1 VSLFN
6 KTVSAFVA
14 ACILLPAGLM
24 GQTTASR
31 KKSASTSAKSSTA
44 KAGTSKGKSAKS
56 KNAAKKHKK
65 ISPQRARRVN
75 RAFKASEELRPMA
88 QQLLSNRTPQAYAGV
103 EAFAK
108 KHAGTDSASLA
119 NLTLGYA
126 HLLDKDYVKAMPS
139 LAKAASHAG
148 ELADYVKFF
157 QAQAYSGNGDQL
169 KAIATLAEFNKNSQ
183 DSIFARDAVVIEGN
197 ALVANDRAAEAVKLL
212 ESNRLP
218 TRADVEL
225 ALGRAYLKTDN
236 GARGMEILRRVY
248 FNFPTSY
255 EATQAQSVLVAQGSD
270 LQGTYEDRR
279 TRADLLARAGRWSD
293 AAVEYRALTVDAPE
307 AERGNMQVMLAAAL
321 RKTGNTTES
330 TQLLQSAN
338 ATGEYN
344 ARRLYLLGEIAR
356 SNDDEPAIRANL
368 DRMLQESTTSVW
380 YQQALKFAGDWYLI
394 KKDYDH
400 AIDMYRE
407 VALRF
412 PQGGNLSAYA
422 HWKSAWLTYRQN
434 RLQDAKKAFEEQV
447 QLFPNGNETPAA
459 LYWRAKIAE
468 GEGDT
473 ALARTWYVKCAQR
486 YRSYYYGVLAAKRLA
501 KIPGAANE
509 AAEEDARLAK
519 IPPITNPSEDAVQTE
534 APADDLRVEKAK
546 LLLNAGL
553 VDFAV
558 RELQAADGGQ
568 GANWATL
575 EIARVYT
582 TAGMYHRALQSLKR
596 AVPNY
601 YSLEISQLPRPYW
614 EFLFPTPYW
623 PNLRREAEANGL
635 NPYLVAS
642 LIRQESEFNPSAVSH
657 ANAYGLMQLLPGV
670 GKGMAHEVKL
680 RGFST
685 DRLLEPSVNLQ
696 LGTRYFKEMVNQ
708 YNGQVEYALAAYN
721 AGTNRVADW
730 QQNGTYKDIDEFVE
744 SIPFTETREYVQAI
758 TRNASLY
765 KLLYPQ
771 AE

>member
-1 VSLFN
+1 
-6 KTVSAFVA
+6 
-14 ACILLPAGLM
+14 
-24 GQTTASR
+24 
-31 KKSASTSAKSSTA
+31 
-44 KAGTSKGKSAKS
+44 
-56 KNAAKKHKK
+56 
-65 ISPQRARRVN
+65 
-75 RAFKASEELRPMA
+75 MA
-88 QQLLSNRTPQAYAGV
+88 QQLLANRTPQAYAGV
-103 EAFAK
+103 EAFAR

-119 NLTLGYA
+119 YLSLGYA
-126 HLLDKDYVKAMPS
+126 HILDKDF
-139 LAKAASHAG
+139 AKATPVLTKASSHAG

-157 QAQAYSGNGDQL
+157 QAQAYAGNGDQE
-169 KAIATLAEFNKNSQ
+169 KAIATLADFNKNSQ
-183 DSIFARDAVVIEGN
+183 DSIFVRDALVLEAN

-212 ESNRLP
+212 EANRLP
-218 TRADVEL
+218 TRVDVEL

-236 GARGMEILRRVY
+236 GAKGMEILRRVY

-255 EATQAQSVLVAQGSD
+255 EATQAASVLVAQGSA
-270 LQGTYEDRR
+270 LEGTFEDRR
-279 TRADLLARAGRWSD
+279 ARGELLARAGRWSD
-293 AAVEYRALTVDAPE
+293 AAEEFRKLVDVAPE
-307 AERGNMQVMLAAAL
+307 AERGNMQVMLGTAL
-321 RKTGNTTES
+321 RRTGSGAEGL
-330 TQLLQSAN
+330 QLLQTAN

-356 SNDDEPAIRANL
+356 SADDENAIRSNL
-368 DRMLQESTTSVW
+368 ARMLQESTTSVW
-380 YQQALKFAGDWYLI
+380 YQQALKSAGDWYLLR
-394 KKDYDH
+394 KDYDH
-400 AIDMYRE
+400 AIDLYRE
-407 VALRF
+407 AAMRF
-412 PQGGNLSAYA
+412 PQGGNASSYA

-434 RLQDAKKAFEEQV
+434 RIADAKRDFEEQV
-447 QLFPNGNETPAA
+447 TLFPNGNEVPAA

-468 GEGDT
+468 AEGDT
-473 ALARTWYVKCAQR
+473 AMARTWYAKCAQR
-486 YRSYYYGVLAAKRLA
+486 YRSYYYGVLATKRLA
-501 KIPGAANE
+501 KIPGAVNE
-509 AAEEDARLAK
+509 AAEEDARFAK
-519 IPPITNPSEDAVQTE
+519 IPPVTNPTEDALETV

-558 RELQAADGGQ
+558 KELQAADGGH

-582 TAGMYHRALQSLKR
+582 TAGMYHKALQSLKR

-614 EFLFPTPYW
+614 DFLFPTPYW

-642 LIRQESEFNPSAVSH
+642 LIRQESEFNPGAVSH
-657 ANAYGLMQLLPGV
+657 ANAYGLMQLLPTV
-670 GKGMAHEVKL
+670 GRGMAHEVKL

-758 TRNASLY
+758 TRNAALY
-765 KLLYPQ
+765 KILYPQ
-771 AE
+771 AD